1 MSIAT
6 EIQRIQTAKADI
18 KTAIEAKG
26 VTVDEAA
33 KIDTYASKVDEVYDA
48 GYEKGKSEGGGDNY
62 YDTFW
67 DAFQK
72 NGEVM
77 NYNYAFAYSRFNDE
91 SYNPKYTIKA
101 LKTASQSA
109 HYVFYQNDAITDT
122 KVDIDV
128 SNGNACNF
136 MFAYCN
142 KLKTIKKIISGENS
156 SFYNTFVGCSNL
168 VNLTFEGVL
177 NSSINLGAA
186 KLLSNESV
194 QSIINC
200 LGDMTGKDP
209 QTLTLHANIKSNLTD
224 EQKATITNKNW
235 TLA

>member
-1 MSIAT
+1 MT
-6 EIQRIQTAKADI
+6 TAEKLLRAKQDI
-18 KTAIEAKG
+18 
-26 VTVDEAA
+26 D
-33 KIDTYASKVDEVYDA
+33 DVYNA
-48 GYEKGKSEGGGDNY
+48 GYKKGKGEGGGDNY

-91 SYNPKYTIKA
+91 NYNPKYTIKPELTNSGA
-101 LKTASQSA
+101 T
-109 HYVFYQNDAITDT
+109 YIFYQNNLITDT

-128 SNGNACNF
+128 SNGNSCHY
-136 MFAYCN
+136 MFGYCN

-156 SFYNTFVGCSNL
+156 SFYNTFVGCNNL
-168 VNLTFEGVL
+168 VNLTFEGVI

-194 QSIINC
+194 QSIIEC

-209 QTLTLHANIKSNLTD
+209 QTLTLHANVKSNLTD
-224 EQKATITNKNW
+224 EQKTTITNNNW